1 MLAADYRELQE
12 PPWRRVVSYIESS
25 TRYAVCCRFNH
36 NIRESDPLMAR
47 KYEINFDDSSTQT
60 FEASHVKTEG
70 EWLVFHDGV
79 GEVNRVRAAE
89 VSCVNRVGL
98 PERTSP
104 NSKAA

>member
-1 MLAADYRELQE
+1 
-12 PPWRRVVSYIESS
+12 
-25 TRYAVCCRFNH
+25 
-36 NIRESDPLMAR
+36 MAR
-47 KYEINFDDSSTQT
+47 MYEINFDDNSTQT

-89 VSCVNRVGL
+89 VSCVNRVDL
-98 PERTSP
+98 PKRTGP